1 MSSSFAVPYTDFPA
15 QNAGVRDELRG
26 AFDEVLDSGHYIQGP
41 NVAAFEGEFA
51 AFCEAPYATGVA
63 NGTCSL
69 HLVLRSMGVG
79 PGDEVITAPN
89 SFFASAAAISLV
101 GATIV
106 FADVN
111 EDSNLDPDA
120 IEAAVTER
128 TRAIMPVH
136 LTGRPVDM
144 VRIQAVADA
153 HGLGILEDAA
163 QAVGSSFRGQR
174 VGSWGTAA
182 SFSLHPLKSL
192 HAFGDAGIVT
202 ARDERIISDVALRKN
217 HGLVDRGT
225 CAEWSFNCRL
235 DEVQAALL
243 RVQLRNV
250 DAKIAE
256 RRRLA
261 HRYHDLLRDYVVV
274 PEEREGEVHTYQ
286 TYLIQ
291 AGDRDALQAR
301 AGRGSSAVTPSMPCS
316 PVGSAFVLSM
326 TCAVGGL
333 PTSRTSSTAAGS
345 TSTRSTSATCR
356 RTRPSSPAPTWC
368 CTSPGSATSCRQSSG
383 LPTTC
388 RPMSWERC
396 ACSRPHVMRRS
407 VDSSTRPRR
416 RATEPTRRCPPTR
429 TVRSSP
435 STPTHSP
442 STSASRPPS
451 TG

>member
-1 MSSSFAVPYTDFPA
+1 MSSQFAVPYTDFPA

-26 AFDEVLDSGHYIQGP
+26 AFDDVLDSGHYIQGP
-41 NVAAFEGEFA
+41 NVAAFEREFA
-51 AFCEAPYATGVA
+51 DFCEAPYATGVA

-111 EDSNLDPDA
+111 EDSNIDPDA
-120 IEAAVTER
+120 IEAAITDR

-144 VRIQAVADA
+144 VRIQAIADV

-163 QAVGSSFRGQR
+163 QAVGSSFRGQK

-261 HRYHDLLRDYVVV
+261 HRYHELLRDYVVV

-291 AGDRDALQAR
+291 AGDRDAFQAHLRANGVEAIVHYATPLHLQPAAADLGYGPGSFPVTERLSDSILSLPLFPGMTVEQQDRVVAEIAAFYDAR
-301 AGRGSSAVTPSMPCS
+301 DG
-316 PVGSAFVLSM
+316 
-326 TCAVGGL
+326 
-333 PTSRTSSTAAGS
+333 AGS
-345 TSTRSTSATCR
+345 
-356 RTRPSSPAPTWC
+356 
-368 CTSPGSATSCRQSSG
+368 
-383 LPTTC
+383 
-388 RPMSWERC
+388 
-396 ACSRPHVMRRS
+396 
-407 VDSSTRPRR
+407 
-416 RATEPTRRCPPTR
+416 
-429 TVRSSP
+429 
-435 STPTHSP
+435 
-442 STSASRPPS
+442 
-451 TG
+451 

>member
-1 MSSSFAVPYTDFPA
+1 MSSQFAVPYTDFPA

-41 NVAAFEGEFA
+41 NVAAFEREFA
-51 AFCEAPYATGVA
+51 EFCEAPFATGVA

-101 GATIV
+101 GAKIV

-111 EDSNLDPDA
+111 EDSNIDPDA
-120 IEAAVTER
+120 IEAAITDR
-128 TRAIMPVH
+128 TKAIMPVH

-144 VRIQAVADA
+144 VRIQAIADA

-163 QAVGSSFRGQR
+163 QAVGSSFRGQK

-192 HAFGDAGIVT
+192 HAFGDAGILT
-202 ARDERIISDVALRKN
+202 ARDERIIQDVALRKN

-261 HRYHDLLRDYVVV
+261 HRYHELLRDYVVV
-274 PEEREGEVHTYQ
+274 PEEREGEIHTYQ

-291 AGDRDALQAR
+291 AGDRDALQAHLR
-301 AGRGSSAVTPSMPCS
+301 ANGVEAIVHYATPLHLQPAAADLGYGPGSFPVTERLSDSILSLPLFPGMTAEQQGRVVTEIASFYDARD
-316 PVGSAFVLSM
+316 G
-326 TCAVGGL
+326 
-333 PTSRTSSTAAGS
+333 AGS
-345 TSTRSTSATCR
+345 
-356 RTRPSSPAPTWC
+356 
-368 CTSPGSATSCRQSSG
+368 
-383 LPTTC
+383 
-388 RPMSWERC
+388 
-396 ACSRPHVMRRS
+396 
-407 VDSSTRPRR
+407 
-416 RATEPTRRCPPTR
+416 
-429 TVRSSP
+429 
-435 STPTHSP
+435 
-442 STSASRPPS
+442 
-451 TG
+451 

>member
-1 MSSSFAVPYTDFPA
+1 MSSQFAVPYTDFPA

-26 AFDEVLDSGHYIQGP
+26 AFDDVLDSGHYIQGP
-41 NVAAFEGEFA
+41 NVAAFEREFA
-51 AFCEAPYATGVA
+51 DFCEAPYATGVA

-120 IEAAVTER
+120 IEAAITDR

-144 VRIQAVADA
+144 VRIQAIADV

-163 QAVGSSFRGQR
+163 QAVGSSFRGQK

-261 HRYHDLLRDYVVV
+261 HRYHELLRDYVVV

-291 AGDRDALQAR
+291 AGDRDALQAHLR
-301 AGRGSSAVTPSMPCS
+301 ANGVEAIVHYATPLHLQPAAADLGYGPGSFPVTERLSDSILSLPLFPGMT
-316 PVGSAFVLSM
+316 VEQQDRVVAEIAAFYD
-326 TCAVGGL
+326 ARDG
-333 PTSRTSSTAAGS
+333 AGS
-345 TSTRSTSATCR
+345 
-356 RTRPSSPAPTWC
+356 
-368 CTSPGSATSCRQSSG
+368 
-383 LPTTC
+383 
-388 RPMSWERC
+388 
-396 ACSRPHVMRRS
+396 
-407 VDSSTRPRR
+407 
-416 RATEPTRRCPPTR
+416 
-429 TVRSSP
+429 
-435 STPTHSP
+435 
-442 STSASRPPS
+442 
-451 TG
+451 

>member
-1 MSSSFAVPYTDFPA
+1 MTSRFTVPYTDFPA

-26 AFDEVLDSGHYIQGP
+26 AFDAVLDSGHYIQGP
-41 NVAAFEGEFA
+41 NVAAFEREFA
-51 AFCEAPYATGVA
+51 DFCEAPYATGVA

-106 FADVN
+106 FADVI
-111 EDSNLDPDA
+111 EDSNIDPDA
-120 IEAAVTER
+120 IEAAITDR

-144 VRIQAVADA
+144 VRIQAIADV

-163 QAVGSSFRGQR
+163 QAVGSSFRGQK

-261 HRYHDLLRDYVVV
+261 HRYHELLRDYVVV

-286 TYLIQ
+286 TYLVQ
-291 AGDRDALQAR
+291 AGDRDALQAHLR
-301 AGRGSSAVTPSMPCS
+301 ANGVEAIVHYATPLHLQPAAVDL
-316 PVGSAFVLSM
+316 GY
-326 TCAVGGL
+326 G
-333 PTSRTSSTAAGS
+333 
-345 TSTRSTSATCR
+345 
-356 RTRPSSPAPTWC
+356 
-368 CTSPGSATSCRQSSG
+368 PGSFPVTERLSDSILS
-383 LPTTC
+383 LPLF
-388 RPMSWERC
+388 PGM
-396 ACSRPHVMRRS
+396 
-407 VDSSTRPRR
+407 
-416 RATEPTRRCPPTR
+416 
-429 TVRSSP
+429 TVEQQDRVV
-435 STPTHSP
+435 
-442 STSASRPPS
+442 AEIAAFYDAR
-451 TG
+451 GGVVA

>member
-1 MSSSFAVPYTDFPA
+1 MSGKFAVPYTDFPA

-41 NVAAFEGEFA
+41 NVAAFEREFA
-51 AFCEAPYATGVA
+51 DFCEAPYATGVA

-101 GATIV
+101 GAKIV

-111 EDSNLDPDA
+111 QDSNIDPDA
-120 IEAAVTER
+120 IEAAVTDR
-128 TRAIMPVH
+128 TKAIMPVH

-144 VRIQAVADA
+144 VRIQAIADE

-163 QAVGSSFRGQR
+163 QAVGSSFRGQM

-202 ARDERIISDVALRKN
+202 ARDERIIQDVALRKN

-261 HRYHDLLRDYVVV
+261 HRYHELLSDYVVV
-274 PEEREGEVHTYQ
+274 PVEREGEIHTYQ

-291 AGDRDALQAR
+291 AGDRDDLQAHLRANGVEAIVHYATPLHLQPAAADLGYVAGSFPVTEQLSDRILSLPLFPGMTLEQQDRVVAEIASFYDAR
-301 AGRGSSAVTPSMPCS
+301 AG
-316 PVGSAFVLSM
+316 
-326 TCAVGGL
+326 
-333 PTSRTSSTAAGS
+333 AGS
-345 TSTRSTSATCR
+345 
-356 RTRPSSPAPTWC
+356 
-368 CTSPGSATSCRQSSG
+368 
-383 LPTTC
+383 
-388 RPMSWERC
+388 
-396 ACSRPHVMRRS
+396 
-407 VDSSTRPRR
+407 
-416 RATEPTRRCPPTR
+416 
-429 TVRSSP
+429 
-435 STPTHSP
+435 
-442 STSASRPPS
+442 
-451 TG
+451 

>member
-1 MSSSFAVPYTDFPA
+1 MSSQFAVPYTDFPA

-41 NVAAFEGEFA
+41 NVAAFEREFA
-51 AFCEAPYATGVA
+51 EFCEAPFATGVA

-101 GATIV
+101 GARIV

-111 EDSNLDPDA
+111 EDSNIDPDA
-120 IEAAVTER
+120 IEAAITDR
-128 TRAIMPVH
+128 TKAIMPVH

-144 VRIQAVADA
+144 VRIQAIADA
-153 HGLGILEDAA
+153 NGLGILEDAA
-163 QAVGSSFRGQR
+163 QAVGSSFRGQK

-192 HAFGDAGIVT
+192 HAFGDAGILT
-202 ARDERIISDVALRKN
+202 ARDERIIQDVALRKN

-261 HRYHDLLRDYVVV
+261 HRYHELLRDYVVV
-274 PEEREGEVHTYQ
+274 PEEREGEIHTYQ

-291 AGDRDALQAR
+291 AGDRDALQAHLR
-301 AGRGSSAVTPSMPCS
+301 ANGVEAIVHYATPLHLQPAAAELGYGPGSFPVTER
-316 PVGSAFVLSM
+316 LSDSILSLPLFPGM
-326 TCAVGGL
+326 TAEQQDRVVTEIASFYDARDG
-333 PTSRTSSTAAGS
+333 AGS
-345 TSTRSTSATCR
+345 
-356 RTRPSSPAPTWC
+356 
-368 CTSPGSATSCRQSSG
+368 
-383 LPTTC
+383 
-388 RPMSWERC
+388 
-396 ACSRPHVMRRS
+396 
-407 VDSSTRPRR
+407 
-416 RATEPTRRCPPTR
+416 
-429 TVRSSP
+429 
-435 STPTHSP
+435 
-442 STSASRPPS
+442 
-451 TG
+451 

>member
-1 MSSSFAVPYTDFPA
+1 MSSQFAVPYTDFPA

-41 NVAAFEGEFA
+41 NVAAFEREFA
-51 AFCEAPYATGVA
+51 DFCEAPYATGVA

-101 GATIV
+101 GARIV

-111 EDSNLDPDA
+111 DDSNIDPDA
-120 IEAAVTER
+120 IEAAITDR
-128 TRAIMPVH
+128 TKAIMPVH

-144 VRIQAVADA
+144 VRIQAIADA

-163 QAVGSSFRGQR
+163 QAVGSSFRGQK

-225 CAEWSFNCRL
+225 CAEWSYNCRL

-261 HRYHDLLRDYVVV
+261 HRYHELLRDYVVV
-274 PEEREGEVHTYQ
+274 PVEREGEIHTYQ

-291 AGDRDALQAR
+291 AGDRDALQAHLR
-301 AGRGSSAVTPSMPCS
+301 ANGVEAIVHYSTPLHLQPAAADLGYGQGSFPVTER
-316 PVGSAFVLSM
+316 LS
-326 TCAVGGL
+326 TSILSLPLFPGL
-333 PTSRTSSTAAGS
+333 TVEQQDRVVAEIASFYDAGNGAGS
-345 TSTRSTSATCR
+345 
-356 RTRPSSPAPTWC
+356 
-368 CTSPGSATSCRQSSG
+368 
-383 LPTTC
+383 
-388 RPMSWERC
+388 
-396 ACSRPHVMRRS
+396 
-407 VDSSTRPRR
+407 
-416 RATEPTRRCPPTR
+416 
-429 TVRSSP
+429 
-435 STPTHSP
+435 
-442 STSASRPPS
+442 
-451 TG
+451 

>member
-1 MSSSFAVPYTDFPA
+1 MSSQFAVPYTDFPA

-41 NVAAFEGEFA
+41 NVAAFEREFA
-51 AFCEAPYATGVA
+51 EFCEAPFATGVA

-101 GATIV
+101 GARIV

-111 EDSNLDPDA
+111 EDSNIDPDA
-120 IEAAVTER
+120 IEAAITDR
-128 TRAIMPVH
+128 TKAIMPVH

-144 VRIQAVADA
+144 VRIQAIADA
-153 HGLGILEDAA
+153 NGLGILEDAA
-163 QAVGSSFRGQR
+163 QAVGSSFRGQK

-192 HAFGDAGIVT
+192 HAFGDAGILT
-202 ARDERIISDVALRKN
+202 ARDERIIQDVALRKN

-250 DAKIAE
+250 GAKIAE

-261 HRYHDLLRDYVVV
+261 LRYHELLRDYVVV
-274 PEEREGEVHTYQ
+274 PEEREGEIHTYQ

-291 AGDRDALQAR
+291 AGDRDALQAHLR
-301 AGRGSSAVTPSMPCS
+301 ANGVEAIVHYATPLHLQPAAADL
-316 PVGSAFVLSM
+316 GY
-326 TCAVGGL
+326 G
-333 PTSRTSSTAAGS
+333 AGS
-345 TSTRSTSATCR
+345 FPVTERLSDSILSL
-356 RTRPSSPAPTWC
+356 PLF
-368 CTSPGSATSCRQSSG
+368 PG
-383 LPTTC
+383 
-388 RPMSWERC
+388 M
-396 ACSRPHVMRRS
+396 
-407 VDSSTRPRR
+407 
-416 RATEPTRRCPPTR
+416 
-429 TVRSSP
+429 TVEQQDRVVAEIAAFYDARDGAGS
-435 STPTHSP
+435 
-442 STSASRPPS
+442 
-451 TG
+451 

>member
-1 MSSSFAVPYTDFPA
+1 MSSQFAVPYTDFPA

-41 NVAAFEGEFA
+41 NVAAFEREFA
-51 AFCEAPYATGVA
+51 EFCEAPYATGVA

-69 HLVLRSMGVG
+69 HLVLRSMGVS

-101 GATIV
+101 GARIV

-111 EDSNLDPDA
+111 EDSNIDPDA
-120 IEAAVTER
+120 MEAAITDR
-128 TRAIMPVH
+128 TKAIMPVH

-144 VRIQAVADA
+144 VRIQAIADA

-163 QAVGSSFRGQR
+163 QAVGSSFRGQK

-192 HAFGDAGIVT
+192 HAFGDAGILT
-202 ARDERIISDVALRKN
+202 ARDERIIQDVALRKN

-243 RVQLRNV
+243 RVQLRNLE
-250 DAKIAE
+250 AKINE

-261 HRYHDLLRDYVVV
+261 HRYHELLRDYVVV
-274 PEEREGEVHTYQ
+274 PEEREGEIHTYQ

-291 AGDRDALQAR
+291 AGDRDALQAHLR
-301 AGRGSSAVTPSMPCS
+301 ANGVEAIVHYATPLHLQPAAADL
-316 PVGSAFVLSM
+316 GY
-326 TCAVGGL
+326 G
-333 PTSRTSSTAAGS
+333 AGS
-345 TSTRSTSATCR
+345 FPVTERLSDSILSL
-356 RTRPSSPAPTWC
+356 PLF
-368 CTSPGSATSCRQSSG
+368 PGMTAEQQDR
-383 LPTTC
+383 
-388 RPMSWERC
+388 
-396 ACSRPHVMRRS
+396 V
-407 VDSSTRPRR
+407 V
-416 RATEPTRRCPPTR
+416 TEI
-429 TVRSSP
+429 
-435 STPTHSP
+435 
-442 STSASRPPS
+442 ASFYDARDGAGS
-451 TG
+451 

>member
-1 MSSSFAVPYTDFPA
+1 MSSQFAVPYTDFPA

-26 AFDEVLDSGHYIQGP
+26 AFDDVLDSGHYIQGP
-41 NVAAFEGEFA
+41 NVAAFEREFA
-51 AFCEAPYATGVA
+51 DFCEAPYATGVA

-106 FADVN
+106 FAEVN
-111 EDSNLDPDA
+111 EDSNIDPDA
-120 IEAAVTER
+120 IEAAITDR

-144 VRIQAVADA
+144 VRIQAIADV

-163 QAVGSSFRGQR
+163 QAVGSSFRGQK

-261 HRYHDLLRDYVVV
+261 HRYHELLRDYVVV

-291 AGDRDALQAR
+291 AGDRDALQAHLR
-301 AGRGSSAVTPSMPCS
+301 ANGVEAIVHYATPLHLQPAAADLGYGPGAFPVTERLSDSILSLPLFPGMTVEQQDRAVAEIA
-316 PVGSAFVLSM
+316 AFYD
-326 TCAVGGL
+326 ARDG
-333 PTSRTSSTAAGS
+333 AGS
-345 TSTRSTSATCR
+345 
-356 RTRPSSPAPTWC
+356 
-368 CTSPGSATSCRQSSG
+368 
-383 LPTTC
+383 
-388 RPMSWERC
+388 
-396 ACSRPHVMRRS
+396 
-407 VDSSTRPRR
+407 
-416 RATEPTRRCPPTR
+416 
-429 TVRSSP
+429 
-435 STPTHSP
+435 
-442 STSASRPPS
+442 
-451 TG
+451 

>member
-1 MSSSFAVPYTDFPA
+1 MSSQFAVPYTDFPA

-41 NVAAFEGEFA
+41 NVAAFEREFA
-51 AFCEAPYATGVA
+51 EFCEAHYATGVA

-101 GATIV
+101 GARIV

-111 EDSNLDPDA
+111 EDSNIDPDA
-120 IEAAVTER
+120 IEAVITDR
-128 TRAIMPVH
+128 TKAIMPVH

-144 VRIQAVADA
+144 VRIQTIADA

-163 QAVGSSFRGQR
+163 QAVGSSFRGQK

-192 HAFGDAGIVT
+192 HAFGDAGILT
-202 ARDERIISDVALRKN
+202 ARDERIIQDVALRKN

-261 HRYHDLLRDYVVV
+261 HRYHELLRDYVVV

-291 AGDRDALQAR
+291 AGDRDALQAHLR
-301 AGRGSSAVTPSMPCS
+301 ANGVEAIVHYATPLHLQPAAADLGYGPGSFPVTERLSDSILSLPLFPGMSAEQQDRVVTEIASFYDARD
-316 PVGSAFVLSM
+316 G
-326 TCAVGGL
+326 
-333 PTSRTSSTAAGS
+333 AGS
-345 TSTRSTSATCR
+345 
-356 RTRPSSPAPTWC
+356 
-368 CTSPGSATSCRQSSG
+368 
-383 LPTTC
+383 
-388 RPMSWERC
+388 
-396 ACSRPHVMRRS
+396 
-407 VDSSTRPRR
+407 
-416 RATEPTRRCPPTR
+416 
-429 TVRSSP
+429 
-435 STPTHSP
+435 
-442 STSASRPPS
+442 
-451 TG
+451 

>member
-1 MSSSFAVPYTDFPA
+1 MTSSFEVPYTDFPA
-15 QNAGVRDELRG
+15 QNAGVREELRG

-41 NVAAFEGEFA
+41 NVAAFEREFA
-51 AFCEAPYATGVA
+51 DFCEAPYATGAA

-101 GATIV
+101 GAKIV

-111 EDSNLDPDA
+111 EDSNIDPDA
-120 IEAAVTER
+120 IEAAITDR

-144 VRIQAVADA
+144 VRIQAIADA

-163 QAVGSSFRGQR
+163 QAVGTSFRGQK

-261 HRYHDLLRDYVVV
+261 HLYHELLRDYVIV

-291 AGDRDALQAR
+291 AGDRDALQAHLR
-301 AGRGSSAVTPSMPCS
+301 ANGVEAIVHYATPLHLQPAAVDL
-316 PVGSAFVLSM
+316 GY
-326 TCAVGGL
+326 G
-333 PTSRTSSTAAGS
+333 
-345 TSTRSTSATCR
+345 
-356 RTRPSSPAPTWC
+356 
-368 CTSPGSATSCRQSSG
+368 PGSFPVTERLSDSILS
-383 LPTTC
+383 LPLFPGMTQAQQDRVVEEIT
-388 RPMSWERC
+388 
-396 ACSRPHVMRRS
+396 AFY
-407 VDSSTRPRR
+407 
-416 RATEPTRRCPPTR
+416 
-429 TVRSSP
+429 
-435 STPTHSP
+435 
-442 STSASRPPS
+442 SARD
-451 TG
+451 GALA

>member
-1 MSSSFAVPYTDFPA
+1 MSSQFAVPYTDFPA

-26 AFDEVLDSGHYIQGP
+26 AFDDVLDSGHYIQGP
-41 NVAAFEGEFA
+41 NVAAFEREFA
-51 AFCEAPYATGVA
+51 DFCEAPYATGVA

-111 EDSNLDPDA
+111 EDSNIDPDA
-120 IEAAVTER
+120 IEAAITDR

-144 VRIQAVADA
+144 VRIQAIADV

-163 QAVGSSFRGQR
+163 QAVGSSFRGQK

-261 HRYHDLLRDYVVV
+261 HRYHELLRDYVVV

-291 AGDRDALQAR
+291 AGDRDALQAHLR
-301 AGRGSSAVTPSMPCS
+301 ANGVEAIVHYATPLHLQPAAADLGYGPGSFPVTERLSDSILSLPLFPGMT
-316 PVGSAFVLSM
+316 VEQQDRVVAEIAAFYD
-326 TCAVGGL
+326 ARDG
-333 PTSRTSSTAAGS
+333 AGS
-345 TSTRSTSATCR
+345 
-356 RTRPSSPAPTWC
+356 
-368 CTSPGSATSCRQSSG
+368 
-383 LPTTC
+383 
-388 RPMSWERC
+388 
-396 ACSRPHVMRRS
+396 
-407 VDSSTRPRR
+407 
-416 RATEPTRRCPPTR
+416 
-429 TVRSSP
+429 
-435 STPTHSP
+435 
-442 STSASRPPS
+442 
-451 TG
+451 

>member
-1 MSSSFAVPYTDFPA
+1 MSSQFAVPYTDFPA

-41 NVAAFEGEFA
+41 NVAAFEREFA
-51 AFCEAPYATGVA
+51 EFCEAPFATGVA

-101 GATIV
+101 GAKIV

-111 EDSNLDPDA
+111 EDSNIDPDA
-120 IEAAVTER
+120 IEAVITDR
-128 TRAIMPVH
+128 TKAIMPVH

-144 VRIQAVADA
+144 VRIQAIADA

-163 QAVGSSFRGQR
+163 QAVGSSFRGQK

-192 HAFGDAGIVT
+192 HAFGDAGILT
-202 ARDERIISDVALRKN
+202 ARDERIIQDVALRKN

-250 DAKIAE
+250 GAKIAE

-261 HRYHDLLRDYVVV
+261 HRYHELLRDYVVV
-274 PEEREGEVHTYQ
+274 PEEREGEIHTYQ

-291 AGDRDALQAR
+291 AGDRDALQAHLR
-301 AGRGSSAVTPSMPCS
+301 ANGVEAIVHYATPLHLQPAAADLGYGPGSFPVTER
-316 PVGSAFVLSM
+316 LSDSILSLPLFPGM
-326 TCAVGGL
+326 TAEQQDRVVTEIASFYDARDG
-333 PTSRTSSTAAGS
+333 AGS
-345 TSTRSTSATCR
+345 
-356 RTRPSSPAPTWC
+356 
-368 CTSPGSATSCRQSSG
+368 
-383 LPTTC
+383 
-388 RPMSWERC
+388 
-396 ACSRPHVMRRS
+396 
-407 VDSSTRPRR
+407 
-416 RATEPTRRCPPTR
+416 
-429 TVRSSP
+429 
-435 STPTHSP
+435 
-442 STSASRPPS
+442 
-451 TG
+451 

>member
-1 MSSSFAVPYTDFPA
+1 MSSQFAVPYTDFPA

-26 AFDEVLDSGHYIQGP
+26 AFDGVLDSGHYIQGP
-41 NVAAFEGEFA
+41 NVAAFEREFA
-51 AFCEAPYATGVA
+51 EFCEAQYATGVA

-89 SFFASAAAISLV
+89 SFFASAAAIALV
-101 GATIV
+101 GAKIV

-111 EDSNLDPDA
+111 EDSNIDPDA
-120 IEAAVTER
+120 IEAAITDR
-128 TRAIMPVH
+128 TKAIMPVH

-144 VRIQAVADA
+144 VRIQAIADA

-163 QAVGSSFRGQR
+163 QAVGSSFRGQK

-192 HAFGDAGIVT
+192 HAFGDAGILT
-202 ARDERIISDVALRKN
+202 ARDERIIQDVALRKN

-250 DAKIAE
+250 GAKIAE

-261 HRYHDLLRDYVVV
+261 LRYHELLRDYVVV
-274 PEEREGEVHTYQ
+274 PEEREGEIHTYQ

-291 AGDRDALQAR
+291 AGDRDALQAHLR
-301 AGRGSSAVTPSMPCS
+301 ANGVEAIVHYATPLHFQPAAADL
-316 PVGSAFVLSM
+316 GY
-326 TCAVGGL
+326 G
-333 PTSRTSSTAAGS
+333 AGS
-345 TSTRSTSATCR
+345 FPVTERLSGSILSL
-356 RTRPSSPAPTWC
+356 PLF
-368 CTSPGSATSCRQSSG
+368 PGMTAEQQDR
-383 LPTTC
+383 
-388 RPMSWERC
+388 
-396 ACSRPHVMRRS
+396 V
-407 VDSSTRPRR
+407 V
-416 RATEPTRRCPPTR
+416 TEI
-429 TVRSSP
+429 
-435 STPTHSP
+435 
-442 STSASRPPS
+442 ASFYDAREGAGS
-451 TG
+451 

>member
-1 MSSSFAVPYTDFPA
+1 MSSQFAVPYTDFPA
-15 QNAGVRDELRG
+15 QNAGLRDELRG

-41 NVAAFEGEFA
+41 NVAAFEREFA
-51 AFCEAPYATGVA
+51 EFCEAPYATGVA

-101 GATIV
+101 GAKIV
-106 FADVN
+106 LADVN
-111 EDSNLDPDA
+111 EDSNIDPDA
-120 IEAAVTER
+120 IEAAITDR

-144 VRIQAVADA
+144 VRIQAIADV

-163 QAVGSSFRGQR
+163 QAVGSSFRGQK

-192 HAFGDAGIVT
+192 HAFGDAGILT
-202 ARDERIISDVALRKN
+202 SRDERIISDAALRKN

-243 RVQLRNV
+243 RVQLRKV

-261 HRYHDLLRDYVVV
+261 HRFHELLRDYVVV
-274 PEEREGEVHTYQ
+274 PEERDGEIHTYQ

-291 AGDRDALQAR
+291 AGDRDALQAHLR
-301 AGRGSSAVTPSMPCS
+301 ANGVEAIIHYATPLHLQPAAADL
-316 PVGSAFVLSM
+316 GY
-326 TCAVGGL
+326 G
-333 PTSRTSSTAAGS
+333 AGS
-345 TSTRSTSATCR
+345 FPVTERLSDSILSL
-356 RTRPSSPAPTWC
+356 PLF
-368 CTSPGSATSCRQSSG
+368 PGMTAEQQDR
-383 LPTTC
+383 
-388 RPMSWERC
+388 
-396 ACSRPHVMRRS
+396 V
-407 VDSSTRPRR
+407 V
-416 RATEPTRRCPPTR
+416 TEI
-429 TVRSSP
+429 
-435 STPTHSP
+435 
-442 STSASRPPS
+442 ASFYDARDGAGS
-451 TG
+451 

>member
-1 MSSSFAVPYTDFPA
+1 MSSQFAVPYTDFPA

-41 NVAAFEGEFA
+41 NVAAFEREFA
-51 AFCEAPYATGVA
+51 EFCEAPFATGVA

-101 GATIV
+101 GARIV

-111 EDSNLDPDA
+111 EDANIDPDA
-120 IEAAVTER
+120 IEAAITDR
-128 TRAIMPVH
+128 TKAIMPVH

-144 VRIQAVADA
+144 VRIQAIADA

-163 QAVGSSFRGQR
+163 QAVGSSFRGQK

-192 HAFGDAGIVT
+192 HAFGDAGILT
-202 ARDERIISDVALRKN
+202 ARDERIIQDVALRKN

-250 DAKIAE
+250 GAKIAE

-261 HRYHDLLRDYVVV
+261 HRYHELLRDYVVV
-274 PEEREGEVHTYQ
+274 PEEREGEIHTYQ

-291 AGDRDALQAR
+291 AGDRDALQAHLR
-301 AGRGSSAVTPSMPCS
+301 ANGVEAIVHYATPLHLQPAAADLGYGPGSFPVTER
-316 PVGSAFVLSM
+316 LSDSILSLPLFPGM
-326 TCAVGGL
+326 TAEQQDRVVTEIASFYDARDG
-333 PTSRTSSTAAGS
+333 AGS
-345 TSTRSTSATCR
+345 
-356 RTRPSSPAPTWC
+356 
-368 CTSPGSATSCRQSSG
+368 
-383 LPTTC
+383 
-388 RPMSWERC
+388 
-396 ACSRPHVMRRS
+396 
-407 VDSSTRPRR
+407 
-416 RATEPTRRCPPTR
+416 
-429 TVRSSP
+429 
-435 STPTHSP
+435 
-442 STSASRPPS
+442 
-451 TG
+451 

>member
-1 MSSSFAVPYTDFPA
+1 MSSQFAVPYTDFPA
-15 QNAGVRDELRG
+15 QNAGLRDELRG

-41 NVAAFEGEFA
+41 NVAAFEREFA
-51 AFCEAPYATGVA
+51 EFCEAPYATGVA

-101 GATIV
+101 GAKIV

-111 EDSNLDPDA
+111 EDSNIDPDA
-120 IEAAVTER
+120 IEAAITDR

-144 VRIQAVADA
+144 VRIQAIADV

-163 QAVGSSFRGQR
+163 QAVGSSFRCQK

-192 HAFGDAGIVT
+192 HAFGDAGILT
-202 ARDERIISDVALRKN
+202 SRDERIISDAALRKN

-243 RVQLRNV
+243 RVQLRKV

-261 HRYHDLLRDYVVV
+261 HRFHELLRDYVVV
-274 PEEREGEVHTYQ
+274 PEERDGEIHTYQ

-291 AGDRDALQAR
+291 AGDRDALQAHLR
-301 AGRGSSAVTPSMPCS
+301 ANGVEAIIHYATPLHLQPAAADL
-316 PVGSAFVLSM
+316 GY
-326 TCAVGGL
+326 G
-333 PTSRTSSTAAGS
+333 AGS
-345 TSTRSTSATCR
+345 FPVTERLSDSILSL
-356 RTRPSSPAPTWC
+356 PLF
-368 CTSPGSATSCRQSSG
+368 PGMTAEQQDR
-383 LPTTC
+383 
-388 RPMSWERC
+388 
-396 ACSRPHVMRRS
+396 V
-407 VDSSTRPRR
+407 V
-416 RATEPTRRCPPTR
+416 TEI
-429 TVRSSP
+429 
-435 STPTHSP
+435 
-442 STSASRPPS
+442 ASFYDARDGAGS
-451 TG
+451 

>member
-1 MSSSFAVPYTDFPA
+1 MSSQFSVPYTDFPA

-41 NVAAFEGEFA
+41 NVAAFEREFA
-51 AFCEAPYATGVA
+51 DFCDAPYATGVA

-101 GATIV
+101 GAKIV

-111 EDSNLDPDA
+111 GDSNIDPDA
-120 IEAAVTER
+120 VEAAITDK

-144 VRIQAVADA
+144 VRIQAIADA

-163 QAVGSSFRGQR
+163 QAVGSSFRGQK

-192 HAFGDAGIVT
+192 HAFGDAGILT
-202 ARDERIISDVALRKN
+202 ARDERIIQDVALRKN

-261 HRYHDLLRDYVVV
+261 HRYHELLRDYVVV
-274 PEEREGEVHTYQ
+274 PEEREGEIHTYQ

-291 AGDRDALQAR
+291 AGDRDALQAHLR
-301 AGRGSSAVTPSMPCS
+301 ANGVEAIVHYATPLHLQPAAADLGYGPGSFPVTER
-316 PVGSAFVLSM
+316 LSDSILSLPLFPGM
-326 TCAVGGL
+326 TAEQQDRVVTEIASFYDARDG
-333 PTSRTSSTAAGS
+333 AGS
-345 TSTRSTSATCR
+345 
-356 RTRPSSPAPTWC
+356 
-368 CTSPGSATSCRQSSG
+368 
-383 LPTTC
+383 
-388 RPMSWERC
+388 
-396 ACSRPHVMRRS
+396 
-407 VDSSTRPRR
+407 
-416 RATEPTRRCPPTR
+416 
-429 TVRSSP
+429 
-435 STPTHSP
+435 
-442 STSASRPPS
+442 
-451 TG
+451 